1 MSQRV
6 KNEVMV
12 LAIVEGGLSVADAAV
27 RFGVSKRWLRVLLA
41 RYREQG
47 IEAVAP
53 RSKAP
58 RTSPTRVDDTLRHA
72 IVAERDR
79 LTAAGLDAGAE
90 SILDRMNASGLTV
103 PSRATIHRIL
113 AATDR
118 VTPQPHK
125 RPRSS
130 WTRFEAALPNE
141 TWQSDMTHWRLD
153 DTTGVEIITWL
164 DDHSRMIMHI
174 SAHQV
179 VTAKTVVDTF
189 TAAAERH
196 GLPASTLTD
205 NGRIFTARFAT
216 GTPGLG
222 QFEQLIHDLGIRQK
236 NGHPGHPQTQGK
248 IERFHQT
255 LKRWLTARPAAD
267 TLTALQNQLDQF
279 THVYNHERPHR
290 AIGRR
295 TPATVHAATPPAA
308 PSINVAGHHYR
319 IRFDHI
325 DASGVITLRHAG
337 QLRHLGI
344 GRTHKHRPVIVLT
357 NGPHTITIDRTTSEI
372 LAEHTIN
379 PDKDYQPRKPQKAPP
394 EGEAPVN
401 DALRHHIRRGDRI

>member
-12 LAIVEGGLSVADAAV
+12 LAVVEGGLTVADAAV

-41 RYREQG
+41 RYRQDG

-53 RSKAP
+53 RSRAP
-58 RTSPTRVDDTLRHA
+58 KTSPTRVDDTTRATILA
-72 IVAERDR
+72 WRDE
-79 LTAAGLDAGAE
+79 LIGAGLDAGAE
-90 SILDRMNASGLTV
+90 SILDRMKALGLAA

-130 WTRFEAALPNE
+130 WTRFQAALPNE
-141 TWQSDMTHWRLD
+141 TWQSDMTHWHLD

-174 SAHQV
+174 SAHHV
-179 VTAKTVVDTF
+179 VTARTVVDTF
-189 TAAAERH
+189 TSAAEHH

-255 LKRWLTARPAAD
+255 LKRWLAARDDAA
-267 TLTALQNQLDQF
+267 TLEGLQALLDAF

-295 TPATVHAATPPAA
+295 TPATVHAATPPAT

-325 DASGVITLRHAG
+325 DASGVITLRWAG
-337 QLRHLGI
+337 RLRHLGI
-344 GRTHKHRPVIVLT
+344 GRAHKHRPVIVLT
-357 NGPHTITIDRTTSEI
+357 NGPHTITIDRDTAEI

-379 PDKDYQPRKPQKAPP
+379 PDKDYQPRKHKRPLPKEEP
-394 EGEAPVN
+394 
-401 DALRHHIRRGDRI
+401 L

>member
-12 LAIVEGGLSVADAAV
+12 LAVVEGALSVADAAV

-41 RYREQG
+41 RYREHG

-53 RSKAP
+53 RSRAP
-58 RTSPTRVDDTLRHA
+58 KTSPTRVDDTARHA
-72 IVAERDR
+72 IVTLRDS
-79 LTAAGLDAGAE
+79 LIDAGLDAGAE
-90 SILDRMNASGLTV
+90 SILDRMSASGLTV

-113 AATDR
+113 TATDR
-118 VTPQPHK
+118 VIPQPHK

-141 TWQSDMTHWRLD
+141 TWQSDMTHWRLAGD
-153 DTTGVEIITWL
+153 VGVEIITWL

-174 SAHQV
+174 SAHRV
-179 VTAKTVVDTF
+179 VTAPIVVDTF
-189 TAAAERH
+189 TTAAEQH

-205 NGRIFTARFAT
+205 NGRVFTARFAT

-222 QFEQLIHDLGIRQK
+222 QFEQAIFDLGIRQK
-236 NGHPGHPQTQGK
+236 NGQPGHPQTQGK

-255 LKRWLTARPAAD
+255 LKRWLNAQPPVEDVT
-267 TLTALQNQLDQF
+267 TLQHQLDTF
-279 THVYNHERPHR
+279 TEVYNHERPHR

-319 IRFDHI
+319 IRFDHV
-325 DASGVITLRHAG
+325 DASGVITIRHTG
-337 QLRHLGI
+337 KLRHLGI
-344 GRTHKHRPVIVLT
+344 GRANKHRPVMILV
-357 NGPHTITIDRTTSEI
+357 NGPHTLTIDRTTGEI
-372 LAEHTIN
+372 LAEHTID
-379 PDKDYQPRKPQKAPP
+379 PDRDYQPRKPQGAPP
-394 EGEAPVN
+394 KGGAPVN
-401 DALRHHIRRGDRI
+401 DVLRHRGTMS

>member
-12 LAIVEGGLSVADAAV
+12 LAVVEGGLSVADAAV

-41 RYREQG
+41 RYREHG
-47 IEAVAP
+47 IEAVVP
-53 RSKAP
+53 RSRAP
-58 RTSPTRVDDTLRHA
+58 RTSPTRVDDTTRARILQW
-72 IVAERDR
+72 RDE
-79 LTAAGLDAGAE
+79 LINAGLDAGAE
-90 SILDRMNASGLTV
+90 SILDRMSTAGPTP

-113 AATDR
+113 TATDR

-141 TWQSDMTHWRLD
+141 TWQSDMTHWHLAD
-153 DTTGVEIITWL
+153 DTVVEIITWL

-174 SAHQV
+174 SAHRV
-179 VTAKTVVDTF
+179 VTAPIVVNTF
-189 TAAAERH
+189 THAAETH

-205 NGRIFTARFAT
+205 NGRIFTARFAR
-216 GTPGLG
+216 GAAGLG

-255 LKRWLTARPAAD
+255 LKRWLAAHDDATTVEDLQALLD
-267 TLTALQNQLDQF
+267 TF
-279 THVYNHERPHR
+279 EHVYNHERPHR

-295 TPATVHAATPPAA
+295 TPAAVHAATPPAA
-308 PSINVAGHHYR
+308 PSVTIAGRHYR

-325 DASGVITLRHAG
+325 DASGVITIRHAG
-337 QLRHLGI
+337 RLRHLGI
-344 GRTHKHRPVIVLT
+344 GRAHKHRPVMILIA
-357 NGPHTITIDRTTSEI
+357 GPHTMTIDRDTSEI
-372 LAEHTIN
+372 LAEHTIE
-379 PDKDYQPRKPQKAPP
+379 PGRDYHPRK
-394 EGEAPVN
+394 
-401 DALRHHIRRGDRI
+401 H

>member
-12 LAIVEGGLSVADAAV
+12 LAVVEGGLSVADAAV

-41 RYREQG
+41 RYREHG

-53 RSKAP
+53 RSRAP
-58 RTSPTRVDDTLRHA
+58 KTSPTRVDDTTRHT
-72 IVAERDR
+72 IVTLRDR
-79 LTAAGLDAGAE
+79 LIDAGLDAGAE
-90 SILDRMNASGLTV
+90 SILDRMTASGLTV

-113 AATDR
+113 TATDR
-118 VTPQPHK
+118 VIPQPHK

-141 TWQSDMTHWRLD
+141 TWQSDMTHWRLVSD
-153 DTTGVEIITWL
+153 TGVEIITWL

-179 VTAKTVVDTF
+179 VTAKIVVDTF
-189 TAAAERH
+189 TDAAERH

-267 TLTALQNQLDQF
+267 TLATLQDQLDTF
-279 THVYNHERPHR
+279 TQVYNHERPHR

-295 TPATVHAATPPAA
+295 NPATVHAATPPAT

-319 IRFDHI
+319 IRFDHV
-325 DASGVITLRHAG
+325 DASGVITIRHAG
-337 QLRHLGI
+337 HLRHLGI
-344 GRTHKHRPVIVLT
+344 GRAHKHRPAIVLT
-357 NGPHTITIDRTTSEI
+357 NGPHTMTIDRATGEI
-372 LAEHTIN
+372 LAEHTI
-379 PDKDYQPRKPQKAPP
+379 DTTKDYQPRNHQRPLPKEEP
-394 EGEAPVN
+394 
-401 DALRHHIRRGDRI
+401 L

>member
-12 LAIVEGGLSVADAAV
+12 LAVVEGGLSVADAAV
-27 RFGVSKRWLRVLLA
+27 RFKVSKRWLRVLLA
-41 RYREQG
+41 RYREHG

-53 RSKAP
+53 RSRAP
-58 RTSPTRVDDTLRHA
+58 RTSPTRVVDTTRAMILKWRDDL
-72 IVAERDR
+72 IS
-79 LTAAGLDAGAE
+79 AGLDAGAE
-90 SILDRMNASGLTV
+90 SILDRMTASALTV

-113 AATDR
+113 THADR
-118 VTPQPHK
+118 VTPEPHK

-130 WTRFEAALPNE
+130 WTRFEASLPNE
-141 TWQSDMTHWRLD
+141 TWQSDMTHWHLAD
-153 DTTGVEIITWL
+153 HTGVEIITWL

-174 SAHQV
+174 SAHTV
-179 VTAKTVVDTF
+179 VTARIVVDTF
-189 TAAAERH
+189 TTAAEHH

-255 LKRWLTARPAAD
+255 LKRWLGARDAAE
-267 TLTALQNQLDQF
+267 TLTALQTQLDTF
-279 THVYNHERPHR
+279 THVYNHDRPHR

-295 TPATVHAATPPAA
+295 TPATVHAATPPAT

-344 GRTHKHRPVIVLT
+344 GRAHKHRPVIVLT
-357 NGPHTITIDRTTSEI
+357 NGPHTITIDRTTAEI

-379 PDKDYQPRKPQKAPP
+379 PDKDYQPQKPQKAPP
-394 EGEAPVN
+394 EGGAPVN
-401 DALRHHIRRGDRI
+401 DVLRHRGTMS